1 MKRIILLT
9 LTLIL
14 TSCASKEDKVKE
26 IIDDSYFGTYNLK
39 KMSEIEKLKED
50 IFSLPVHYT
59 MVEKFT
65 DVNKESEY
73 EIARYIYKTYDGANR
88 MFYLIDMTNKKVID
102 KSSDYNDFFK
112 PIATEILGENLG
124 DMEGNNLMELM
135 RY

>member
-1 MKRIILLT
+1 MT

-14 TSCASKEDKVKE
+14 TSCASKEDKVKT
-26 IIDDSYFGTYNLK
+26 IIDDSYFGIYNLK
-39 KMSEIEKLKED
+39 KMSGIGKLKED

-59 MVEKFT
+59 LVEKFA

-112 PIATEILGENLG
+112 PIATEILGKNLG

>member
-1 MKRIILLT
+1 MKRMILLT

-14 TSCASKEDKVKE
+14 TSCASKKVKVKE
-26 IIDDSYFGTYNLK
+26 IIDDSYFGIYNLK

-59 MVEKFT
+59 LVEKFA

-88 MFYLIDMTNKKVID
+88 MFYLIDMTNKKMID

-112 PIATEILGENLG
+112 PIATEIIGENLG